1 MQPYLDY
8 SFSKSFDNV
17 VKRYDRTKPVV
28 SKYHTHGDD
37 IRPFGNRRKK
47 FERIEKISNNK
58 YAIHDGSWRSS
69 GRLVSTSNTPMVW
82 ERTKRGDVL
91 TIRTGA
97 KHDNARIAFL
107 NYALPPVLEL
117 CKALEG
123 HNIRIFAGHPSH
135 RLLPGHTLV
144 SPESPVSTHY
154 LPRCSRGDEEYNL
167 QFLHRGN
174 TFECISGG
182 YPIPRKRVNKAKK
195 AALKVPLE
203 EFYVWVCDIGKLL
216 PYDDSGYRN
225 RQQNEVFEYRKEG
238 AHHLRKLAN
247 ISSAASGVRSLR
259 ILGSDGLTTPLA
271 LEIIKDYNHPLR
283 THLACHFLQRT
294 NSVTIH
300 DIDSKD
306 DASRFR
312 LSFNRWANE
321 ALGLIEVVTI
331 S

>member
-1 MQPYLDY
+1 
-8 SFSKSFDNV
+8 
-17 VKRYDRTKPVV
+17 
-28 SKYHTHGDD
+28 
-37 IRPFGNRRKK
+37 
-47 FERIEKISNNK
+47 
-58 YAIHDGSWRSS
+58 
-69 GRLVSTSNTPMVW
+69 MVW

-97 KHDNARIAFL
+97 KHDSARIAFL

-195 AALKVPLE
+195 AALKVPLA
-203 EFYVWVCDIGKLL
+203 EFYAWVCDIGKLL
-216 PYDDSGYRN
+216 PYDDLDYR
-225 RQQNEVFEYRKEG
+225 RQNSEEVFEY
-238 AHHLRKLAN
+238 KLLQPLLN
-247 ISSAASGVRSLR
+247 RGN
-259 ILGSDGLTTPLA
+259 GLTTPLA

-294 NSVTIH
+294 NSVPIH

-321 ALGLIEVVTI
+321 ALGLIEVITI

>member
-8 SFSKSFDNV
+8 IFSKSFDNV
-17 VKRYDRTKPVV
+17 VKRYDSTKPVV
-28 SKYHTHGDD
+28 SKYHTRDDD

-58 YAIHDGSWRSS
+58 YVLHDGNWQSS
-69 GRLVSTSNTPMVW
+69 GWINNTPMVW
-82 ERTKRGDVL
+82 ERTKRGDVI
-91 TIRTGA
+91 TIRTGRGS
-97 KHDNARIAFL
+97 DSARIAFL
-107 NYALPPVLEL
+107 NHALPPVLVL

-123 HNIRIFAGHPSH
+123 HNIRVFAGHPSH

-154 LPRCSRGDEEYNL
+154 LPRCSRGDDEYNL

-195 AALKVPLE
+195 AALKVPLA
-203 EFYVWVCDIGKLL
+203 EFYAWVCDIGKLL
-216 PYDDSGYRN
+216 PYDDLDYR
-225 RQQNEVFEYRKEG
+225 RQNSEEVFEYR
-238 AHHLRKLAN
+238 LAV
-247 ISSAASGVRSLR
+247 SAPAYPRGSRCLSHRGGVDS
-259 ILGSDGLTTPLA
+259 PLA

-294 NSVTIH
+294 NSVAIH

-321 ALGLIEVVTI
+321 TLGLIEVVTT